1 MANVRRTRVEVA
13 LYDERQARSLVI
25 TRGKRKVVTMTEIY
39 KQLTGIRRSIVVMAM
54 ALALPLAAL
63 SAVSSASA
71 QPKGEYAAFA
81 ECPTSNPELAACLVA
96 RAEGGKGGSIT
107 FGKQTVPIE
116 NTQTL
121 QGGFIEEESGAM
133 KFVAAANGDTL
144 TKTAQKVPGGL
155 SGLVNCTEI
164 SNKTER
170 ENCEAIFENK
180 ITGVYAT
187 VELAAPASDIYLNE
201 ENLEAEMG
209 TALTLP
215 VKIKI
220 ENPLL
225 GNECYIGSNSSPLIV
240 ELTSGTSGSL
250 TGKLGTI
257 GSRAEGNILVI
268 SDNSLVNNTVSVP
281 GAAGCGGSFSSIIDK
296 IVDARLAIPA
306 AAPTNKVTLN
316 GTLEQTSARAA
327 REHE

>member
-1 MANVRRTRVEVA
+1 
-13 LYDERQARSLVI
+13 
-25 TRGKRKVVTMTEIY
+25 MTEDY
-39 KQLTGIRRSIVVMAM
+39 KHLTGIRRYIVVMAM

-63 SAVSSASA
+63 SAVSSATA
-71 QPKGEYAAFA
+71 APTGEYAAFA
-81 ECPTSNPELAACLVA
+81 ECPTSNAELSACLVA
-96 RAEGGKGGSIT
+96 RAEGGAGGSIT
-107 FGKQTVPIE
+107 FGNQTVPIL

-121 QGGFIEEESGAM
+121 QGGFIENRETGAM
-133 KFVAAANGDTL
+133 TFVGAAKGNTL

-187 VELAAPASDIYLNE
+187 VELAAPASDIGLNE
-201 ENLEAEMG
+201 FNLETEMG
-209 TALTLP
+209 TALSLP
-215 VKIKI
+215 VKVKL

-240 ELTSGTSGSL
+240 ELTTGTSGSL
-250 TGKLGTI
+250 KGKLGTI
-257 GSRAEGNILVI
+257 GSRAEGGIVVI
-268 SDNSLVNNTVSVP
+268 SDDSLVNNTIAVP
-281 GAAGCGGSFSSIIDK
+281 GATGCGGSFSSIIDK
-296 IVDARLAIPA
+296 IVDGRLAIPA
-306 AAPTNKVTLN
+306 AAPKNKVTLN
-316 GTLEQTSARAA
+316 GTLEQTGAEAA

>member
-1 MANVRRTRVEVA
+1 
-13 LYDERQARSLVI
+13 
-25 TRGKRKVVTMTEIY
+25 MTENY
-39 KQLTGIRRSIVVMAM
+39 KGLTSIRRSIVVMAM
-54 ALALPLAAL
+54 MLALPLVAL
-63 SAVSSASA
+63 SAASSATA

-81 ECPTSNPELAACLVA
+81 ECPTSNVELAGCIVA
-96 RAEGGKGGSIT
+96 RAEGGAGGSIT
-107 FGKQTVPIE
+107 FGTQTVPIL

-187 VELAAPASDIYLNE
+187 VELAAPASDIGLNE

-209 TALTLP
+209 TALSLP

-225 GNECYIGSNSSPLIV
+225 GNECYIGSNASPLIV
-240 ELTSGTSGSL
+240 ELTTGTSGSL
-250 TGKLGTI
+250 KGKLGTI
-257 GSRAEGNILVI
+257 GSRAEGGILVI
-268 SDNSLVNNTVSVP
+268 SDNSLVNNTVAVP
-281 GAAGCGGSFSSIIDK
+281 GATGCGGSFSSIIDK

-316 GTLEQTSARAA
+316 GTLEQTSASLA